1 MERASSSTGRFAAH
15 QVVHEDPPDADAD
28 ARRER
33 ASGDRSEVIAL
44 LQSGDARAMA
54 EAARALGRDL
64 ANRRHA
70 SVEQVR
76 RHLDGMARADDP
88 LIRGV
93 GLALE
98 HVASAF
104 TVAGAEADELGPLV
118 RTVNLRAGWKKCL
131 LAMVDGATRP
141 KELAHRAQLSPGR
154 VSHILGGLERA
165 GLVERP
171 AGSLDGRERPC
182 RLSPLG
188 YRLLVD
194 LERGPAPVAIDLDAA
209 VSAATHMLAKLCAR
223 GRASRATLEETLAEH
238 LEPEAVARVA
248 DTALAAARNA
258 GLAVISPDDAVT
270 LAELHLQGI
279 LEDALEHAYEA
290 DGPEIPVIDLARAR
304 APADGVVV
312 VRSELHRLRWDI
324 VIAKRELHELRLLSA
339 ADWMTGEV
347 DRIVDHHRPFVM
359 VYDSPPLIWS
369 ERALDSPARALH
381 ARAQEVCCYA
391 VTGTRLPEG
400 VQELQVA

>member
-1 MERASSSTGRFAAH
+1 MERATSSTGRFAAQ
-15 QVVHEDPPDADAD
+15 QVVHEEPPP
-28 ARRER
+28 ARPER
-33 ASGDRSEVIAL
+33 AADDRAEVIAL
-44 LQSGDARAMA
+44 LASADPQAMA

-70 SVEQVR
+70 AVEQVR
-76 RHLDGMARADDP
+76 RHLDGMARSEDP
-88 LIRGV
+88 LVRGV

-104 TVAGAEADELGPLV
+104 TVAGAEHDELAPLV
-118 RTVNLRAGWKKCL
+118 RAVNLRAGWKKIL
-131 LAMVDGATRP
+131 QAMTDGATRP
-141 KELAHRAQLSPGR
+141 KELALRAQLSPGR
-154 VSHILGGLERA
+154 VSHLLAGLERA

-171 AGSLDGRERPC
+171 DGALDGRERPC

-188 YRLLVD
+188 YRVLVD
-194 LERGPAPVAIDLDAA
+194 VDRGPPAAAIDLDAA
-209 VSAATHMLAKLCAR
+209 VSAATHMLARLCAR

-258 GLAVISPDDAVT
+258 GLAVISADQAVT

-279 LEDALEHAYEA
+279 LDDALEHAYDDA
-290 DGPEIPVIDLARAR
+290 GASMPIIDLARAT

-324 VIAKRELHELRLLSA
+324 VIARRGLHELRLVAS
-339 ADWMTGEV
+339 ADWMTGEI
-347 DRIVDHHRPFVM
+347 DRIVDHNRPFAL
-359 VYDSPPLIWS
+359 VYDSPPLAWS
-369 ERALDSPARALH
+369 ERALDSPARALL
-381 ARAQEVCCYA
+381 ARAQEVYCYA
-391 VTGTRLPEG
+391 VPGTRLPDG
-400 VQELQVA
+400 VHELRVA